1 MTYMQFFMVM
11 EIMMY
16 IDYSVVVLVADPDWG
31 QKHKEGI
38 PSSKSGQF
46 TTRPLVVQL
55 TLCHSCRPPLVAQFV
70 TLLTLELR
78 IICCLPETFSE
89 RKRKDNK
96 KIDLLWLSQYVGVG
110 LQDFVKLIVS
120 SKLFQSNLL
129 AVSCVFNSNNE
140 PSALQWWWWRLICS
154 ESY

>member
-78 IICCLPETFSE
+78 IICCIPE

-110 LQDFVKLIVS
+110 LQDFVKLIGS

-129 AVSCVFNSNNE
+129 AVSCVFHSNNE
-140 PSALQWWWWRLICS
+140 PSALQWWWWRLLCS

>member
-1 MTYMQFFMVM
+1 MTYMQFFMAM

-78 IICCLPETFSE
+78 IICCLPE

-96 KIDLLWLSQYVGVG
+96 TSQELRMLSSVTINCQITKIVMNSGSQLSE
-110 LQDFVKLIVS
+110 L
-120 SKLFQSNLL
+120 
-129 AVSCVFNSNNE
+129 
-140 PSALQWWWWRLICS
+140 
-154 ESY
+154 